1 MPHGRRTSLL
11 GGKGLV
17 ALLLAVAIG
26 LAVGLPL
33 VSFPRPAIA
42 ASEGADASVIRVAFC
57 PLNGFFEYDSQDAR
71 RGYGVDLLAKLSKGS
86 DLRFDYVAFDSWA
99 EAKQAV
105 ADGDADLCMPN
116 SPAVDP
122 TSNLSY
128 SSESILQT
136 YQAIMTLA
144 SNDDLFFNDT
154 ETFPSITVAV
164 QSYEM
169 DDANVAAY
177 LASVGIDD
185 ADIVRCNSFDECRA
199 ALDSGRVDAVVSNVM
214 NLEDDLKVV
223 ARFEESS
230 SYAAMRS
237 DDTRL
242 AKLDSELA
250 ETKMEDPTFLSSLFS
265 TWYPSYASTPL
276 TRDEADYIK
285 TCGTIEVGQIANR
298 LPMSYVDSGT
308 GKLVG
313 INEDVLDW
321 ISQKT
326 GLTFE
331 SKKIEEG
338 TNPID
343 ALKAVYKY
351 RVPIL
356 AIAILVA
363 ACVTLFLVLIV
374 NRQRSLG
381 LSQERNV
388 QLADALAQ
396 AQTASRAKGDFLARM
411 SHEIRTPLN
420 AVIGMS
426 TLAHD
431 HVDDPA
437 RIEDGLDKID
447 LSSQMLLSTIN
458 DVLDMSAIESDK
470 IKIAHE
476 PFDLDELILSL
487 DTVYYAQCQQ
497 KGIDFDATSL
507 VPPDEWFVGDQ
518 LRLSQV
524 LNNLLSNAVKFTD
537 EGGVTLSVLQTP
549 ISAERA
555 YLEFKVSDTGCGM
568 SPETLERLFQPFEQE
583 SAKTAQ
589 QHGGSGLGLAIA
601 QNLVGL
607 MHGDIQVTSTK
618 GVGSTFVVT
627 VPLETGT
634 NAPRQAVDH
643 DGRPD
648 LSGRRALVVE
658 DNETNRI
665 VAVGLLGKANVTC
678 DTAANGQEAL
688 DLFGSFEPGT
698 YDVILMDLQMPIMDG
713 YEATRAI
720 RACGHPDAR
729 TVPIIAMTAN
739 AFSEDLSR
747 ALGCGMNDRI
757 VKPIDPQRMFDT
769 LASYLKR
776 R

>member
-1 MPHGRRTSLL
+1 
-11 GGKGLV
+11 
-17 ALLLAVAIG
+17 
-26 LAVGLPL
+26 
-33 VSFPRPAIA
+33 
-42 ASEGADASVIRVAFC
+42 
-57 PLNGFFEYDSQDAR
+57 
-71 RGYGVDLLAKLSKGS
+71 
-86 DLRFDYVAFDSWA
+86 
-99 EAKQAV
+99 
-105 ADGDADLCMPN
+105 
-116 SPAVDP
+116 
-122 TSNLSY
+122 
-128 SSESILQT
+128 
-136 YQAIMTLA
+136 
-144 SNDDLFFNDT
+144 
-154 ETFPSITVAV
+154 
-164 QSYEM
+164 
-169 DDANVAAY
+169 
-177 LASVGIDD
+177 
-185 ADIVRCNSFDECRA
+185 
-199 ALDSGRVDAVVSNVM
+199 
-214 NLEDDLKVV
+214 
-223 ARFEESS
+223 
-230 SYAAMRS
+230 
-237 DDTRL
+237 
-242 AKLDSELA
+242 
-250 ETKMEDPTFLSSLFS
+250 
-265 TWYPSYASTPL
+265 
-276 TRDEADYIK
+276 
-285 TCGTIEVGQIANR
+285 
-298 LPMSYVDSGT
+298 
-308 GKLVG
+308 
-313 INEDVLDW
+313 
-321 ISQKT
+321 
-326 GLTFE
+326 
-331 SKKIEEG
+331 
-338 TNPID
+338 
-343 ALKAVYKY
+343 
-351 RVPIL
+351 
-356 AIAILVA
+356 
-363 ACVTLFLVLIV
+363 
-374 NRQRSLG
+374 
-381 LSQERNV
+381 
-388 QLADALAQ
+388 
-396 AQTASRAKGDFLARM
+396 
-411 SHEIRTPLN
+411 
-420 AVIGMS
+420 MS

-437 RIEDGLDKID
+437 RIEDDLDKID

-688 DLFGSFEPGT
+688 DLFGSSEPGT

>member
-1 MPHGRRTSLL
+1 
-11 GGKGLV
+11 
-17 ALLLAVAIG
+17 
-26 LAVGLPL
+26 
-33 VSFPRPAIA
+33 
-42 ASEGADASVIRVAFC
+42 
-57 PLNGFFEYDSQDAR
+57 
-71 RGYGVDLLAKLSKGS
+71 
-86 DLRFDYVAFDSWA
+86 
-99 EAKQAV
+99 
-105 ADGDADLCMPN
+105 
-116 SPAVDP
+116 
-122 TSNLSY
+122 
-128 SSESILQT
+128 
-136 YQAIMTLA
+136 
-144 SNDDLFFNDT
+144 
-154 ETFPSITVAV
+154 
-164 QSYEM
+164 
-169 DDANVAAY
+169 
-177 LASVGIDD
+177 
-185 ADIVRCNSFDECRA
+185 
-199 ALDSGRVDAVVSNVM
+199 
-214 NLEDDLKVV
+214 
-223 ARFEESS
+223 
-230 SYAAMRS
+230 
-237 DDTRL
+237 
-242 AKLDSELA
+242 
-250 ETKMEDPTFLSSLFS
+250 
-265 TWYPSYASTPL
+265 
-276 TRDEADYIK
+276 
-285 TCGTIEVGQIANR
+285 
-298 LPMSYVDSGT
+298 MSYVDSGT

-437 RIEDGLDKID
+437 RIEDDLDKID